1 MPGETSGLQR
11 DLEVVR
17 RRWWLFIPF
26 AVLGVLAALFIG
38 ALSGEATAVA
48 TMTLDTTVHD
58 LVIGGDRGLRIFEA
72 QAMTSDPAFKQKVL
86 EAIGD
91 PEFDYARFSVSLFP
105 ISVGDGISR
114 GTLTVSIADPSKAEA
129 ERYRAAFVQV
139 FEREYTAPDGLFR
152 TRFVERRREVA
163 RQAEQAYQE
172 AYARLAEAVQGKGL
186 DLELLIET
194 RGDTNPAVVATGER
208 LALERQLAE
217 ARGGLEAVNAGA
229 SPAAAAAIA
238 SAAVGQPVAA
248 GDAGTVL
255 AARVAQ
261 LESAIRAFD
270 AANPALGERVLD
282 GETQALLNEVRG
294 LRQVR
299 DSAFVNLGNAQ
310 IAVGSAESRV
320 ETSYSFSGGL
330 AGSLAGRV
338 AVALAVTV
346 VFGLIAVFA
355 VEWLSEAGRRSGE

>member
-11 DLEVVR
+11 DLEVIR
-17 RRWWLFIPF
+17 RRGWLFVPF
-26 AVLGVLAALFIG
+26 AVLGVLAAVFIG
-38 ALSGEATAVA
+38 AISGEATAVA

-91 PEFDYARFSVSLFP
+91 PDFDYARFSVSLFP

-139 FEREYTAPDGLFR
+139 FEREYTQPDGLFR

-163 RQAEQAYQE
+163 RQAEAAYQA
-172 AYARLAEAVQGKGL
+172 AYARLAQAVQGKGL

-194 RGDTNPAVVATGER
+194 RGDTNPAVLATGER

-217 ARGGLEAVNAGA
+217 ARGALEALNGA
-229 SPAAAAAIA
+229 SAAAAAAIA
-238 SAAVGQPVAA
+238 SAVVGQPVAA
-248 GDAGTVL
+248 GDASAVL
-255 AARVAQ
+255 TAQVAA

-270 AANPALGERVLD
+270 ASSPALAEQVLD
-282 GETQALLNEVRG
+282 SETQALLNEVRG

-299 DSAFVNLGNAQ
+299 DSAFVYLGNAQ
-310 IAVGSAESRV
+310 IAVGSAVSRV

-330 AGSLAGRV
+330 TGSLVGRV

-346 VFGLIAVFA
+346 VFGLIAIYT
-355 VEWLSEAGRRSGE
+355 VEWLSQARRSSGA